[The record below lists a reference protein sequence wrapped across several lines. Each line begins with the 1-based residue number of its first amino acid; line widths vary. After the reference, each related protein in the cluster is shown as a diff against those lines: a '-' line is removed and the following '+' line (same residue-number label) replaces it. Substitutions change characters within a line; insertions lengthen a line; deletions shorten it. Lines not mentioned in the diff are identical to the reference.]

1 MSARKVLA
9 WPPVVGQRVCLD
21 LGDRLHGSWS
31 GEVRAIVDDDF
42 AVVKRWRAHK
52 GWYVY
57 EILDRLTVE
66 VWNERGREPRV
77 FVGGLR
83 RRRA

>member
-21 LGDRLHGSWS
+21 LGDGAGSWS

-42 AVVKRWRAHK
+42 VVIKRWRAHK
-52 GWYVY
+52 GWHVY
-57 EILDRLTVE
+57 DILDRLTVE
-66 VWNERGREPRV
+66 TWNEGREPRM
-77 FVGGLR
+77 FVGGLPR